1 MNTNA
6 IAIEDRFSDMELA
19 RMWNVEIC
27 PDIPHSR
34 WERRPPIEEK
44 YCFNDIKVR
53 LWRFKKR
60 NPSRGERKAL
70 QSEDYCV
77 VSQHPP
83 GSAGRIADLAAHYE
97 GVDWDTEEGDHESAF
112 NC

>member
-1 MNTNA
+1 MRDNA
-6 IAIEDRFSDMELA
+6 ISLDERFSDVELA
-19 RMWNVEIC
+19 RMFNVEVC
-27 PDIPHSR
+27 PNIPHSQG
-34 WERRPPIEEK
+34 ERRPPIEER

-53 LWRFKKR
+53 LWTLRKR
-60 NPSRGERKAL
+60 APSRGERKAL
-70 QSEDYCV
+70 QSEDYCT
-77 VSQHPP
+77 VSTNPP